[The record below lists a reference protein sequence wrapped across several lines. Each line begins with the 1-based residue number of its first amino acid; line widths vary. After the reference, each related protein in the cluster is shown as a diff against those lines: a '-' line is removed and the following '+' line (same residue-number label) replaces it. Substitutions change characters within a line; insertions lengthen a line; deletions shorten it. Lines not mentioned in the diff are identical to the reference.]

1 MTFFAEVSNII
12 LKPRKNRDLNKIPF
26 SFQLFLLEWFE
37 LNNDLLYMFFQ
48 ITPFLRLFHSKIF
61 ADVSREKVEMTEK
74 CGTQMLVVFGIEIW
88 KKCEVW
94 KKYEICYKGP
104 IYLAESKNECHII
117 EGVLIYNRLLK
128 INVIMH

>member
-1 MTFFAEVSNII
+1 M
-12 LKPRKNRDLNKIPF
+12 
-26 SFQLFLLEWFE
+26 
-37 LNNDLLYMFFQ
+37 
-48 ITPFLRLFHSKIF
+48 FHSKIF

-117 EGVLIYNRLLK
+117 ENVLIYNRLLK